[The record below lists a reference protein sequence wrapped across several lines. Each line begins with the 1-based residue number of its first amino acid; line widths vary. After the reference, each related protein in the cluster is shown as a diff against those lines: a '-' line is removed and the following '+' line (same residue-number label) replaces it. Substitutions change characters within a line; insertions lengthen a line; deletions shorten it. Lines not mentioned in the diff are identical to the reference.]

1 MQTPIL
7 MKIQTWHANGK
18 VNGRN
23 FFLIDRLCVRKLSLQ
38 KQKHRDFLFY
48 YAYAHNFVV
57 DFIILGSMHN
67 NGIVL
72 SLSIIAES
80 EWKFPRMSVS
90 LRWLGIKCQLKPCK
104 NMNSEIIFGKKIV
117 LRSGCN

>member
-1 MQTPIL
+1 

-57 DFIILGSMHN
+57 DFVILGSIWCITMELCWAR
-67 NGIVL
+67 VL
-72 SLSIIAES
+72 LPNLNES
-80 EWKFPRMSVS
+80 FREWAY
-90 LRWLGIKCQLKPCK
+90 L
-104 NMNSEIIFGKKIV
+104 
-117 LRSGCN
+117 